1 MKKNILI
8 INDLCTYGKAALT
21 VNIPILSYLGIEV
34 SPLVSVILSNHTA
47 FESFYACSLTE
58 QLENIVKELKIRKPD
73 FDAFYIGWISSEKQ
87 PEIIIDLIQH
97 FKFNNIMLDPIL
109 GDNGKLYSSITD
121 KHIDA
126 MRKIIKYSTIATP
139 NITELAILTDK
150 DPKKQYSENEIVNM
164 CIELEKMGA
173 NTIVVTSVEKYSDKI
188 GCLSYSNGDINT
200 IYNKKI
206 NISIPGTGDAFASTL
221 LGFILK
227 NKSIN
232 EALKISTDFVFQM
245 IDEAIKDNDDIIH
258 GIIPEKRL
266 KLLNNYS

>member
-47 FESFYACSLTE
+47 FESFYAYSLTE
-58 QLENIVKELKIRKPD
+58 QLENIIKELKKRNPK

-87 PEIIIDLIQH
+87 PEIIIDLVEH
-97 FKFNNIMLDPIL
+97 FKFKNIMIDPIL
-109 GDNGKLYSSITD
+109 GDNGELYSSITNN
-121 KHIDA
+121 HINA
-126 MRKIIKYSTIATP
+126 MRKIIKYSNIATP
-139 NITELAILTDK
+139 NITELAILTDN
-150 DPKKQYSENEIVNM
+150 DPTKKYSENEIVNM
-164 CIELEKMGA
+164 CKDLEKIGA
-173 NTIVVTSVEKYSDKI
+173 QTIVVTSVEKEEKV
-188 GCLSYSNGDINT
+188 GCLLYSKDRVYT

-221 LGFILK
+221 IGFLLK
-227 NKSIN
+227 GKSIN
-232 EALKISTDFVFQM
+232 EALNIATNFVFTM
-245 IDEAIKDNDDIIH
+245 IDEAIKDNDNIIH
-258 GIIPEKRL
+258 GIVPERRL